1 MAEIK
6 TSFRATYGID
16 AGGEK
21 VINVKKA
28 DKTVM
33 TDGVNVEYLIQEN
46 TTQMYD
52 PERGYPK
59 DFAVLFNGR
68 LWYAKQA
75 TPTPAGPFNEG
86 YWSPARTDPKWYQVA
101 GNRTMQVGE
110 YLTIDTL
117 SVRNLE
123 LTLPSN
129 AQEGD
134 NITIR
139 DVGGEPGYA
148 DILIKAGTQSIIDKG
163 ERLKEIKMTIPFSEW
178 TFIYVNKLWTLY
190 NGSEADLAR
199 TLRPADTPYKIQS
212 GETILRSYDRASPI
226 KVQFPK
232 NANNGDMIHF
242 VGMDAA
248 TSAPYFH
255 LELNSFDANTSIIA
269 PNTPKVVLQRSL
281 SGYFIYNATTR
292 IWMLFDSDMTD
303 RLRTVSSDT
312 NLFPNETVSVVGT
325 SNATVPA
332 FTLTLPT
339 QVSDGDQITVALNY
353 MRKGQTVNITASGR
367 DMILTNKNLTQF
379 PKRKDYPEEGNW
391 VNTKSLQ
398 YNGASDYPPVITFAY
413 IIMNPDPD
421 PTKFLAQW
429 MVVDNNPMIERVD
442 PTNPARLGV
451 IALATQNQA
460 NLDKGQIAANPIA
473 KELAITPETLA
484 NRTALESR
492 QGIAAISTKDQNS
505 LPTDSAAYDDL
516 TIVTP
521 LKLNQKQAT
530 ETMRGL
536 AEIVD
541 DTEIKSNTNDT
552 HIITPKKLD
561 ARRATASLSGV
572 AMLVATGGVSAT
584 ARNAPG
590 TGIFNYADNA
600 RVITPT
606 TLREFKATE
615 TQQGGGF
622 LAMDS
627 EVIAGTPNPAGIP
640 LLVTPEQLH
649 KKTATTSRIGFV
661 QTATEAEVLA
671 GTDPLKYVS
680 PFTLAKRVATDSA
693 TGLARFAKQTE
704 FNAGTAGLISDP
716 AVIKTFF
723 SDATRTEVDNTSGLT
738 QSGNLWTSTV
748 FNIVAPTDKQRGT
761 ARLSTQAEVNTGTDY
776 TTIVTPLTLHNK
788 KSTTTAEGIIR
799 VANTSET
806 DAGTSVNT
814 AVCPLNLKHMIQKQE
829 SWAASNTV
837 RGPVLLSEGA
847 MTFAGN
853 DVTGSTAAL
862 LPTYKQVGYAIS
874 PYELNKTLMN
884 FLPAKAKAVDSDKLD
899 GLDSTQFIRRDIAQ
913 TVTGSL
919 TFNAVS
925 TFNANVNLI
934 GANTTLTADGVV
946 QAKQGLTVGRS
957 FNVTVVDN
965 TGLSLGGGI
974 QTNSN
979 NRPMYGMYVGHK
991 NWAGCGAH
999 GAVNQDFAIYNI
1011 CSVSGS
1017 EKRGWVFQR
1026 GLVSTE
1032 QVNNTNVASISVYGE
1047 ATFDGYVDAGAHYRL
1062 RTIPVV
1068 DMDAGK
1074 TNIRIGSN
1082 SQALTLVSNAPTA
1095 IEASD
1100 GATLL
1105 TTNNYTTLAAP
1116 TFVKKA
1122 GDTMTG
1128 DLLIQA
1134 ASIKV
1139 VRPESAAM
1147 ATAAPIAG
1155 SWSSNIEN
1163 PAIYSLFKAGYK
1175 VPIMDPLK
1183 PTIISGYEEFDGP
1196 GILSQVGTDKTQGTY
1211 QIWVPRPTADNATK
1225 PNHAANTIWTRV
1237 WNPVKNAWE
1246 SWSYMFTSSVK
1257 PTASDIGAIPNNGSA
1272 LNNLTIR
1279 DWIQVGNLRIYA
1291 DPLTKNVR
1299 FDWIE

>member
-572 AMLVATGGVSAT
+572 AMLVETGGVSAT

-649 KKTATTSRIGFV
+649 KKTATTGRIGFV

-799 VANTSET
+799 VAT
-806 DAGTSVNT
+806 DAETNTGTSTNT
-814 AVCPLNLKHMIQKQE
+814 AVCPLSLKNMIQKQE
-829 SWAASNTV
+829 SWAASNIV

-899 GLDSTQFIRRDIAQ
+899 GFDSTQFVRRDIDQ
-913 TVTGSL
+913 TVAGSITFTKPIVVKDAATVEGLLLAGTPGANGYDKPAVPVLGLKAIVNGANWIFACDGTSKAPASPKIHFGYKYNGASDAAIDIQAFEINHNGETSFNSTL
-919 TFNAVS
+919 TVAGAS
-925 TFNANVNLI
+925 TFKSSLNVSDI
-934 GANTTLTADGVV
+934 INTDLGYRIDGRD
-946 QAKQGLTVGRS
+946 AI
-957 FNVTVVDN
+957 TVVDN
-965 TGLSLGGGI
+965 ITKVGTIARPLDLIGSDAGNIRALDSGTVY
-974 QTNSN
+974 QVLTTK
-979 NRPMYGMYVGHK
+979 NR
-991 NWAGCGAH
+991 
-999 GAVNQDFAIYNI
+999 
-1011 CSVSGS
+1011 
-1017 EKRGWVFQR
+1017 
-1026 GLVSTE
+1026 
-1032 QVNNTNVASISVYGE
+1032 ASILDPLY
-1047 ATFDGYVDAGAHYRL
+1047 
-1062 RTIPVV
+1062 
-1068 DMDAGK
+1068 
-1074 TNIRIGSN
+1074 
-1082 SQALTLVSNAPTA
+1082 
-1095 IEASD
+1095 
-1100 GATLL
+1100 
-1105 TTNNYTTLAAP
+1105 
-1116 TFVKKA
+1116 VKKS

-1128 DLLIQA
+1128 ALTLQQ
-1134 ASIKV
+1134 ASI
-1139 VRPESAAM
+1139 RAIRTESATF
-1147 ATAAPIAG
+1147 ATAAPTATTAG
-1155 SWSSNIEN
+1155 SWSSNIVTA
-1163 PAIYSLFKAGYK
+1163 AIYNLFPGYL
-1175 VPIMDPLK
+1175 VPVFDKLK
-1183 PTIISGYEEFDGP
+1183 PTIIESYTEVKGP
-1196 GILSQVGTDKTQGTY
+1196 GILSQVGTDKVEGTY
-1211 QIWVPRPTADNATK
+1211 QIWAPRPTVATA
-1225 PNHAANTIWTRV
+1225 NHNANTIYTRI

-1246 SWSYMFTSSVK
+1246 GWSYAFNSSIR

-1272 LNNLTIR
+1272 LDNLTIR